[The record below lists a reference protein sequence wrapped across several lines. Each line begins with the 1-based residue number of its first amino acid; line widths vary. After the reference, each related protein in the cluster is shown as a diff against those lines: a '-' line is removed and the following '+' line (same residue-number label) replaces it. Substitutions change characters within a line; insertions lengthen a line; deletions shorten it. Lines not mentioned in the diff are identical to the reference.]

1 AGVPSPLHEVIQEGI
16 AGVKT
21 TAPFF
26 EQNGWGTKIDVP
38 QNNGQAPKAF
48 KKQEDIVFADGNY
61 FHIFPHQWLEG
72 SAATSLKAPNQLV
85 LSESRARLYFPGLSN
100 SRIIGRQVIFN
111 DTLPMV
117 VSGIVK
123 DLPAHTD
130 FNNKVF
136 VSLATIPHSGL
147 KQFYTW

>member
-1 AGVPSPLHEVIQEGI
+1 MFKNHLKSAIRRLLKNKTLTIITVLGLSIGISAALVIYQIVQYDYSFDQYEPDRDRIFRVVTQGNNWKNAGVPSPLHEVIQEGI

-72 SAATSLKAPNQLV
+72 SAA
-85 LSESRARLYFPGLSN
+85 
-100 SRIIGRQVIFN
+100 
-111 DTLPMV
+111 
-117 VSGIVK
+117 
-123 DLPAHTD
+123 
-130 FNNKVF
+130 
-136 VSLATIPHSGL
+136 
-147 KQFYTW
+147 